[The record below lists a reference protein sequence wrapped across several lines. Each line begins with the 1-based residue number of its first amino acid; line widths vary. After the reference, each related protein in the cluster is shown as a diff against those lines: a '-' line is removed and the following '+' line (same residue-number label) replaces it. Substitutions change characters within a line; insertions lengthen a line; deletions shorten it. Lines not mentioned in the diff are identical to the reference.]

1 MAFVPL
7 RFQSTVIEG
16 VLARLRLQDGVYR
29 ELVGSPAAMRDEA
42 RLRGA
47 GIVLQAPTGSGK
59 TAIAIEVMARFS
71 REARVLWFWFA
82 PFAGLV
88 EQAANALRAQAPQLP
103 LLDLGSD
110 RRLGALAPGAV
121 FITTWS
127 AVAAANAD
135 ARRARVTGDSGLALD
150 ALLAQAR
157 EQGYR
162 IGCIV
167 DEAHHGFHKAKQA
180 QAFFRDV
187 LRPDHAVMMTATP
200 KDSDVLLFEKD
211 TGYRLGD
218 PADWASVARADAVDE
233 GLLKRGVR
241 TVRFL
246 ARDDD
251 TKQLIDFEHL
261 ALRECAQ
268 AHRQIAQRLNDAGIA
283 LTPLMLVQVPDGK
296 KAMAD
301 ARAYLVDELG
311 FADAAV
317 RIHTSDEPDPDL
329 IALAHDPGVEVLIFK
344 MAVALGFD
352 APRAFTLA
360 ALRGARDASFGV
372 QIIGRIVRVHAML
385 QRRADLPPEL
395 GFGYVFLANAESQ
408 EGLTAAG
415 QQINSLKTAA
425 PSIGAGLT
433 VTYCGTQRTVQVVD
447 AGQSF
452 ELKFGDDPAAV
463 TGSTPDPA
471 PVPAPWRDAAQLAL
485 AIGGGLRPGGGSAT
499 NAPTT
504 TSLAGFAL
512 KASRMPHRYP
522 RRDGVP
528 ERLSGERLPPA
539 PADVELKLVDHVAFT
554 DEVLA
559 CRDKVRAAVRRNE
572 VDIFAGGAIGEDGRD
587 VWANLA
593 PEAVAYKAQQ
603 VMERMSELNQRE
615 LRLRLLAKFR
625 QAIEVTGAMP
635 PDDEEALEQQLDL
648 VLVRRPSLL
657 REAFRTMRHRELV
670 TTPVVLPGEYMS
682 DQTLEPA
689 QRNAYGV
696 FPDTLNSD
704 EEHVARVLD
713 ASPLVRW
720 WHRNRADARSPDALG
735 LYRWD
740 DGEGFFPD
748 FVVSVEGRESTDQVA
763 LLEVKGDFLWGNTR
777 EVDKAGAELPEYGR
791 VFMVGRR
798 KGERV
803 LSFLRSLG
811 GKLEPEGP
819 FDIARMRWR

>member
-1 MAFVPL
+1 MPFAPL
-7 RFQSTVIEG
+7 RFQSTVIDG
-16 VLARLRLQDGVYR
+16 VLARLRQQDVVYR
-29 ELVGSPAAMRDEA
+29 ELVGSPPSMREDA
-42 RLRGA
+42 RRRGA

-59 TAIAIEVMARFS
+59 TAIAIDVMARFS
-71 REARVLWFWFA
+71 REAKVLWFWFA

-88 EQAANALRAQAPQLP
+88 EQAANTLRAQAPQLP
-103 LLDLGSD
+103 LLDLGAD
-110 RRLGALAPGAV
+110 RRLGALLPGAV
-121 FITTWS
+121 FVTTWS

-135 ARRARVTGDSGLALD
+135 ARRARVTGDAGLALD
-150 ALLAQAR
+150 ALLEQAR

-180 QAFFRDV
+180 KAFFCDV
-187 LRPDHAVMMTATP
+187 LRPDHALMMTATP
-200 KDSDVLLFEKD
+200 KDADVVQFEKD

-218 PADWASVARADAVDE
+218 PADWASVSRVDAVDE

-251 TKQLIDFEHL
+251 TRQLIDFEHL
-261 ALRECAQ
+261 ALRECSL
-268 AHRQIAQRLNDAGIA
+268 AHRQIAQQLREVGIA

-301 ARAYLVDELG
+301 ARAYLVEELG

-360 ALRGARDASFGV
+360 ALRGTRDASFGV
-372 QIIGRIVRVHAML
+372 QIIGRIVRVHALL

-408 EGLTAAG
+408 EGLTTAG
-415 QQINSLKTAA
+415 QQINSLRTSA
-425 PSIGAGLT
+425 PSIGSGLT

-452 ELKFGDDPAAV
+452 ELKFDGEASPSV
-463 TGSTPDPA
+463 VSTSESAD
-471 PVPAPWRDAAQLAL
+471 VPAPWRDAAQLAL
-485 AIGGGLRPGGGSAT
+485 AIGSGSGAAASPVRTPGDGNGLA
-499 NAPTT
+499 A
-504 TSLAGFAL
+504 FAL
-512 KASRMPHRYP
+512 QASRMPHKYP
-522 RRDGVP
+522 RRQVVP
-528 ERLSGERLPPA
+528 ERLVGERLPPA
-539 PADVELKLVDHVAFT
+539 PADIELRLVDFVAFT

-559 CRDKVRAAVRRNE
+559 CRDKVRTSVRRSE

-587 VWANLA
+587 IWANLA

-603 VMERMSELNQRE
+603 VMDRLADLNQRE
-615 LRLRLLAKFR
+615 LRLRLLARFR
-625 QAIEVTGAMP
+625 QAIEAIGAVP

-648 VLVRRPSLL
+648 VLVRRPALL
-657 REAFRTMRHRELV
+657 REAFRSMRHRELV
-670 TTPVVLPGEYMS
+670 TTPVVLPGEHVS

-689 QRNAYGV
+689 QRNAFGV
-696 FPDTLNSD
+696 FPDGLNSD
-704 EEHVARVLD
+704 EERVARLLD
-713 ASPLVRW
+713 AHPLVRW
-720 WHRNRADARSPDALG
+720 WHRNRSDARLPDALG

-740 DGEGFFPD
+740 DGVGFFPD
-748 FVVSVEGRESTDQVA
+748 FVVAVEGRETRDQVA
-763 LLEVKGDFLWGNTR
+763 LLEVKGDFLWGDTH
-777 EVDKAGAELPEYGR
+777 EVDKAGADLPDYGR
-791 VFMVGRR
+791 VFLVGRR
-798 KGERV
+798 KGENG

-811 GKLEPEGP
+811 GRLEPESP
-819 FDIARMRWR
+819 FDVARMRWP

>member
-7 RFQSTVIEG
+7 RFQSTIIEG
-16 VLARLRLQDGVYR
+16 VLARLRQQDVVYR
-29 ELVGSPAAMRDEA
+29 ELVESPLQMRDDA

-71 REARVLWFWFA
+71 REAKVLWFWFA

-88 EQAANALRAQAPQLP
+88 EQAANALRAQAPQLA
-103 LLDLGSD
+103 LLDLGAD
-110 RRLGALAPGAV
+110 RRLGAVVPGAV
-121 FITTWS
+121 FVTTWS
-127 AVAAANAD
+127 AVAASNAD
-135 ARRARVTGDSGLALD
+135 ARRARVTGDTGVALD

-162 IGCIV
+162 IGCVV

-180 QAFFRDV
+180 QAFFRDI
-187 LRPDHAVMMTATP
+187 LRPDHALMMTATP
-200 KDSDVLLFEKD
+200 KDADVVQFEKD

-251 TKQLIDFEHL
+251 TKQLVDFEHL

-268 AHRQIAQRLNDAGIA
+268 AHRQIAQRLKNVGIA

-301 ARAYLVDELG
+301 ARAYLVQELG

-372 QIIGRIVRVHAML
+372 QIIGRIVRVHALL
-385 QRRADLPPEL
+385 QRRTDIPPEL
-395 GFGYVFLANAESQ
+395 SFGYVFLANAESQ

-415 QQINSLKTAA
+415 QQINALKTSA

-433 VTYCGTQRTVQVVD
+433 VTYCGMQRTVQVVD

-452 ELKFGDDPAAV
+452 ELKFGDDPSPVAGARV
-463 TGSTPDPA
+463 EPEQ
-471 PVPAPWRDAAQLAL
+471 VPAPWRDAAQLAL
-485 AIGGGLRPGGGSAT
+485 AMGSGAGVAGPSVT
-499 NAPTT
+499 PNGPV
-504 TSLAGFAL
+504 SGLAGFAL
-512 KASRMPHRYP
+512 QATRTPHRYP
-522 RRDGVP
+522 RRPVVP
-528 ERLSGERLPPA
+528 ERLVGERLPPA
-539 PADVELKLVDHVAFT
+539 PADIELRLVDFVAFT

-559 CRDKVRAAVRRNE
+559 CRDKVRTSVRRSE
-572 VDIFAGGAIGEDGRD
+572 VDVFAGSAIGEDGRD
-587 VWANLA
+587 VYANLA
-593 PEAVAYKAQQ
+593 PEAVAHRAQQ
-603 VMERMSELNQRE
+603 VMDRLAELNQRE
-615 LRLRLLAKFR
+615 LRLRLLARFR
-625 QAIEVTGAMP
+625 QAIEATGAMP
-635 PDDEEALEQQLDL
+635 PDDEETLEQQLDL

-657 REAFRTMRHRELV
+657 RDAFRSMRHRELV
-670 TTPVVLPGEYMS
+670 TTPVVLPAEFVS
-682 DQTLEPA
+682 DQALEPA
-689 QRNAYGV
+689 QRNAFGV
-696 FPDTLNSD
+696 FPEGLNSD

-713 ASPLVRW
+713 GSPLVRW
-720 WHRNRADARSPDALG
+720 WHRNRADARLPDALG

-740 DGEGFFPD
+740 DGDGFFPD
-748 FVVSVEGRESTDQVA
+748 FVVSIEGRESADHVA
-763 LLEVKGDFLWGNTR
+763 LLEVKGDLFR
-777 EVDKAGAELPEYGR
+777 SVAKEVDKASAELADYGQ

-798 KGERV
+798 KGEKG
-803 LSFLRSLG
+803 LNFLRSLG
-811 GKLEPEGP
+811 GRLEAEGP
-819 FDIARMRWR
+819 FDVARMRWR